1 MPETMPEP
9 FRLFRDYTAEL
20 GTQADPGPAF
30 LVCIDP
36 TADPTAWPFPLVY
49 SAVMLFEAL
58 PATFTFDELEKE
70 GERQGLSAGRTVEHL
85 RTWDGL
91 RMVEIEGER
100 ICKTGQKPYF

>member
-1 MPETMPEP
+1 MPEP

-36 TADPTAWPFPLVY
+36 SADPTAWPFPLVY

-58 PATFTFDELEKE
+58 PQAFTFDELAGE
-70 GERQGLSAGRTVEHL
+70 GSRQGLSAARSVEHL
-85 RTWDGL
+85 RTWEALG
-91 RMVEIEGER
+91 MVETSGER
-100 ICKTGQKPYF
+100 ICKTGEKPYF